1 MNNVKN
7 PLSFHLV
14 GQTCCIPKSWIVK
27 ITKNMNDIEGWYKP
41 VIAPSHQPGVDRSHC
56 LAHRF
61 LPAISASLPSASAA
75 TEKTHGVELTRR
87 LDNVGA
93 IH

>member
-1 MNNVKN
+1 
-7 PLSFHLV
+7 
-14 GQTCCIPKSWIVK
+14 
-27 ITKNMNDIEGWYKP
+27 MNDIEGWYKP